1 MIRFSFPDDFL
12 WGTGCSAF
20 QVEGAASADG
30 KGPSVWDAY
39 ADREPH
45 KFHDHATPDD
55 GADFYHRYEEDV
67 AGMVE
72 LGLKSFRFSI
82 AWPRIFP
89 AGRGAVNAVGLDFY
103 DRLIDLLL
111 ANGIEPLV
119 DVYHWEF
126 PEALAQDGGFLNPS
140 IVGDFDR
147 YARLCFER
155 YGDRV
160 KFWSTMNEP
169 SACGFVGHDPVYSP
183 ISQRLSANLNILKM
197 HFAAVRSYR
206 QMNLKGKIG
215 AVIPVVPM
223 FTRSLTAIDQAAAVR
238 QADYVHNIWLDPIMR
253 GAYPNSLLGRPEI
266 TEHVDQAYLDVIA
279 KHFEPVDYI
288 GLNYYN
294 PCVVGYV
301 KGCLLD
307 AEPARPFEAQ
317 SDYGFSIYPQGLFDA
332 IMDISRRY
340 DLPEIYVTENG
351 LGRDSSTRTEA
362 ELLDDPDRI
371 DYIREHLREVSR
383 AIVAGANVKGFY
395 YWAHFDTFESQSGY
409 RYCFGLNHIDR
420 KTKQRLRTRAWY
432 YYQGVIAAGM
442 VD

>member
-20 QVEGAASADG
+20 QVEGAAFADG

-39 ADREPH
+39 SKRCPDE
-45 KFHDHATPDD
+45 FHNGATPDD
-55 GADFYHRYEEDV
+55 AADFYHRYEQDV

-89 AGRGAVNAVGLDFY
+89 TGAGEVNAAGLDFY

-119 DVYHWEF
+119 DVYHWEL
-126 PEALAQDGGFLNPS
+126 PEALARQGGFLNDA
-140 IVGDFDR
+140 IVGHFER
-147 YARLCFER
+147 YARLCFQR

-160 KFWSTMNEP
+160 KLWSTMNEP
-169 SACGFVGHDPVYSP
+169 SACGFVGDDPVYQP
-183 ISQRLSANLNILKM
+183 VSQRLKANGNILAM
-197 HFAAVRSYR
+197 HFAAVRAFR
-206 QMNLKGKIG
+206 QMKLPGKIG

-223 FTRSLTAIDQAAAVR
+223 YTRSLSQADQAAAVR
-238 QADYVHNIWLDPIMR
+238 QGDYVHNIWLDPILR
-253 GAYPNSLLGRPEI
+253 GAYPASLLGRHEI
-266 TEHVDQAYLDVIA
+266 TEHVDQAYVDAIA
-279 KHFEPVDYI
+279 RHYEPVDFI

-317 SDYGFSIYPQGLFDA
+317 SDYGFSIYPQGIFDT
-332 IMDISRRY
+332 ILDIHRRY
-340 DLPEIYVTENG
+340 NGPEIYITENG
-351 LGRDSSTRTEA
+351 IGRDSTIRTEA
-362 ELLDDPDRI
+362 EMLDDPDRI
-371 DYIREHLREVSR
+371 DYIREHLREVAR
-383 AIVAGANVKGFY
+383 AVTAGADVKGYY
-395 YWAHFDTFESQSGY
+395 YWAHFDTFECRSGY

-420 KTKQRLRTRAWY
+420 KTKQRMRTRAWY
-432 YYQGVIAAGM
+432 YYQSVIAAGI